1 MKKIITA
8 ILCLV
13 LALSMFAGCG
23 KTEAPAPTET
33 PEVTAEPTPAPTEKP
48 EETEAP
54 AEPEETEEPEATPE
68 PIPEPTAPP
77 QTAAPVETPAPV
89 VDGVDLKAFFEEL
102 GQKYEMAATM
112 EVDSE
117 TMDYLFPGL
126 NEIKTLQCVAYTPMI
141 SAVVSEYVFVQC
153 ENADD
158 AEAVRVILQNRM
170 DEQANG
176 GAWYPAS
183 MEAWSKAVVLVKD
196 NYVLL
201 IANAE
206 HAEDIKADFLAKF

>member
-1 MKKIITA
+1 MKKIFTA

-48 EETEAP
+48 APTEEPEETEA
-54 AEPEETEEPEATPE
+54 PEETEEPEVTAE

-77 QTAAPVETPAPV
+77 QTSAPA
-89 VDGVDLKAFFEEL
+89 VDGVDLKAFFDEL

-117 TMDYLFPGL
+117 AMEYLFPGL
-126 NEIKTLQCVAYTPMI
+126 SEIKMLQCVAYTPMI
-141 SAVVSEYVFVQC
+141 SAAVSEFVFVQC

-158 AEAVRVILQNRM
+158 AEAVRVILQNRV
-170 DEQANG
+170 DDQANG

-201 IANAE
+201 IAHSENAE
-206 HAEDIKADFLAKF
+206 DMKADFLAKF